1 MCLLKSTWIC
11 WPTKS
16 EQLARAS
23 NRHFN
28 LIFHRIQDP
37 FVDFNER
44 AVQWIG
50 EKTWIYRMEFTP
62 LANTGRT
69 TSDLVFEGLDTF
81 ATVSLNGKE
90 ILTSENMFVS
100 YRVDVTDHIKPG
112 TENVLEIVFD
122 SALLRGRKLVEE
134 HSHEHNFLVRQTEA
148 GRVPVRK
155 AQYNWGWDWGPI
167 LMTAGPWKPVY
178 LEQFTARIDDVW
190 AKNLVSED
198 LKRCNGT
205 IFAKVAGSLSDDKVI
220 LSLTKDGKP
229 VFEKEAVIKDGLAE
243 AAFELENPEL
253 WYPLNYGQQHRY
265 TLRAKIVR
273 GVEELDTKTR
283 LTGFRR
289 TQLVQEPDQYG
300 KSFFFRINNIDI
312 FAGGSCW
319 IPADSYLAQISA
331 ERYHAWI
338 KLMADGNQVMIRVW
352 GGGVYE
358 DDALLDACDELG
370 VLVWHDF
377 QFACASYPAYESYL
391 KNFKLEATQQIQRM
405 RWRPSVVAWA
415 GNNEDYQV
423 QERYKL
429 DYDFENKDPESWLT
443 STFPARYIYEHL
455 LPELIKQEDPNNIYH
470 PSSPWGD
477 GKPTADPAVG
487 DIHQWNCK

>member
-1 MCLLKSTWIC
+1 VALNSGWSFKQQDWPSDEWLPVANVPSQVHMDLLANKKI
-11 WPTKS
+11 P
-16 EQLARAS
+16 
-23 NRHFN
+23 
-28 LIFHRIQDP
+28 DP
-37 FVDFNER
+37 YVDFNER

-50 EKTWIYRMEFTP
+50 EKTWVYRVEFTP
-62 LANTGRT
+62 LTNAANV

-81 ATVSLNGKE
+81 ATVTLNGKE
-90 ILTSENMFVS
+90 ILKTENLFVS
-100 YRVDVTDHIKPG
+100 YRVNVTDHIKPG
-112 TENVLEIVFD
+112 AENVLEIVFD
-122 SALLRGRKLVEE
+122 SALLRGRQLVEE

-178 LEQFTARIDDVW
+178 LEQYVARVDDVW
-190 AKNLVSED
+190 AQNLVSPD
-198 LKRCNGT
+198 LKSCSGI
-205 IFAKVAGSLSDDKVI
+205 IFAKVAGVSANDKVV
-220 LSLTKDGKP
+220 LSLAKGDEV
-229 VFEKEAVIKDGLAE
+229 VFETETTAQDGLAQ
-243 AAFELENPEL
+243 ADFQLQDPEL
-253 WYPLNYGQQHRY
+253 WYPLNYGKQSRY
-265 TLRAKIVR
+265 TLQAKIVR
-273 GVEELDTKTR
+273 DSVDIDSESR

-289 TQLVQEPDQYG
+289 TELVQEPDAHG
-300 KSFFFRINNIDI
+300 KSFYFRINNVDV

-331 ERYHAWI
+331 QRYYDWV
-338 KLMADGNQVMIRVW
+338 KLMAEGNQVMLRVW
-352 GGGVYE
+352 GGGIYE

-377 QFACASYPAYESYL
+377 QFACASYPAYDSYL
-391 KNFKLEATQQIQRM
+391 ENFKLEAIQQIQRM
-405 RWRPSVVAWA
+405 RWRPSVVIWA

-429 DYDFENKDPESWLT
+429 DYDFENKDPESWRK

-477 GKPTADPAVG
+477 GKPT
-487 DIHQWNCK
+487 